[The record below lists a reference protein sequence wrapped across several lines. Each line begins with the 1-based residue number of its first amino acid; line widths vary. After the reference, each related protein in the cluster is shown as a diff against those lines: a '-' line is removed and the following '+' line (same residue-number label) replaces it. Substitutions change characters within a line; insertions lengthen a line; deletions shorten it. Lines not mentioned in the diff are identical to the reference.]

1 MQTTNGYQAE
11 STLDGVTQALT
22 PVFAADKAL
31 PTETR
36 IIGTVDNRVEFKQVV
51 YEDHY
56 GLLADGWHLI
66 YSDWQRCHG
75 YEPLHVAYLEREVV
89 A

>member
-11 STLDGVTQALT
+11 STFDGVTQTLA
-22 PVFAADKAL
+22 PVFAAANAL
-31 PTETR
+31 PTDAR
-36 IIGTVDNRVEFKQVV
+36 ILGTIDNQVEFKQVR
-51 YEDHY
+51 YGDHY

-66 YSDWQRCHG
+66 YDDWRRVPG
-75 YEPLHVAYLEREVV
+75 YEPLHVAYLEREV